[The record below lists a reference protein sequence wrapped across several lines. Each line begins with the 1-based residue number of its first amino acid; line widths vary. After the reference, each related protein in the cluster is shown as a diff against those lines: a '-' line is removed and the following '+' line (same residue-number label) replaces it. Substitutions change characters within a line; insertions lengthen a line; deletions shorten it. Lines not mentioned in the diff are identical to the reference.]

1 MAFQIKNFVSIVASM
16 VNHMKGTQTELTD
29 FAVGSV
35 TRTIVEA
42 PAIEIDEFYQQMVN
56 GLTEAIPVA
65 TYRSFNFSKLD
76 AVKASGIV
84 VLSITAQS
92 ADVLIPA
99 TTVFSF
105 SGGSTG
111 YSSLADVTIL
121 AGNTTANV
129 LCAAVTAGTVGN
141 IAKDQSFTVAPLPN
155 GFVSA
160 TNPRAFSNGSD
171 AETADQMKQ
180 RFINYVSTL
189 QRGTIAAIEYGLGTA
204 RVYDASGI
212 QIEGVASAKVI
223 EPYVLDI
230 TQPTGLVN
238 AYIHNGVGSTTSD
251 LVAAAQKIVD
261 GYTDGSGNKVPG
273 YKAAG
278 VVVVVAAA
286 TEVPLNVTRTI
297 TTKTGYV
304 HSDLVSQAASVIT
317 NYISSLEVGGTFTW
331 AEVIELVMSIPG
343 ISNISLTPPMAD
355 VASTN
360 SQKLIPGTVVIT

>member
-1 MAFQIKNFVSIVASM
+1 MAFQIKNFVSIAASM
-16 VNHMKGTQTELTD
+16 INHMKGTQTELTD
-29 FAVGSV
+29 FSVGSV
-35 TRTIVEA
+35 ARTMVEA

-65 TYRSFNFSKLD
+65 TYRSFNFNNLD
-76 AVKASGIV
+76 AVSASGII
-84 VLSITAQS
+84 VLNIAAQ
-92 ADVLIPA
+92 ATDVLIPA

-111 YSSLADVTIL
+111 YSSLADVIIS

-141 IAKDQSFTVAPLPN
+141 IARDQIFTVAPLPN

-171 AETADQMKQ
+171 AETPDQMKQ

-204 RVYDASGI
+204 RIYDSSGI

-223 EPYVLDI
+223 EPYVLDN
-230 TQPTGLVN
+230 TQPTGFVN
-238 AYIHNGVGSTTSD
+238 GYIHNGVGSTTSD
-251 LVAAAQKIVD
+251 LVAEAQKIVD
-261 GYTDGSGNKVPG
+261 GYVDGSGNKVPG

-286 TEVPLNVTRTI
+286 TEVPLNVTGAI
-297 TTKTGYV
+297 TTDTGYV
-304 HSDLVSQAASVIT
+304 HSDLVAQAASIIT
-317 NYISSLEVGGTFTW
+317 NYISSLGIGGTFIW
-331 AEVIELVMSIPG
+331 AEAIALIMNIPG
-343 ISNISLTPPMAD
+343 ISNFSLTAPTAD

-360 SQKLIPGTVVIT
+360 SQKLVPGTVVIT